1 MNDKN
6 WLLFFYKKANLQ
18 KISVNLMAKQQTLHC
33 SFCGRNRDEVKI
45 LIAGQEGHICENCI
59 EHAQEIILQEIV
71 PQENASASNYKL
83 SVKKPM
89 ELKKFLDEYVIGQD
103 DAKKVL
109 SVAVYNHYKRL
120 NQKIDSD
127 VEIEKSNII
136 MVGET
141 GTGKTLLAKTIAR
154 ILNVP
159 FAIVDAT
166 VFTEAGYVGEDV
178 ESILSRLLQVC
189 NFDVNAAQKGIVYI
203 DEIDKIARKSDNP
216 SITRDV
222 SGEGVQQGLLKLLE
236 GTEVLVPPQGGRK
249 HPEQKLIK
257 INTSNI
263 LFICGGAF
271 DGVDRLIGRRINTNA
286 IGFSVNKELQ
296 EYQRKNLLQ
305 FVNAQDLKSFGLI
318 PELLGRLP
326 VVTYLNPL
334 DTSTLRNILTE
345 PKNSLIKQYK
355 KLFDLE
361 GINLVIE
368 DEVYD
373 FMVEKAM
380 EYKLGARGLR
390 SICESILTDA
400 MYELP
405 SQKVKTFTVTLEY
418 AQRKFSI
425 SKLSMLKVA

>member
-1 MNDKN
+1 
-6 WLLFFYKKANLQ
+6 
-18 KISVNLMAKQQTLHC
+18 MAKQQTLHC
-33 SFCGRNRDEVKI
+33 SFCGRSRDEVKI

-59 EHAQEIILQEIV
+59 EHAQEIVMQEIV
-71 PQENASASNYKL
+71 PSGEGNSLNSNYKL
-83 SVKKPM
+83 SVKKPI
-89 ELKKFLDEYVIGQD
+89 ELKKYLDEYVIGQD
-103 DAKKVL
+103 EAKKVL

-120 NQKIDSD
+120 NQKIDND
-127 VEIEKSNII
+127 VEIEKSNIV

-189 NFDVNAAQKGIVYI
+189 NFDVTAAQKGIVYI

-257 INTSNI
+257 VNTSNI

-271 DGVDRLIGRRINTNA
+271 DGVDRIIARRINTNA
-286 IGFSVNKELQ
+286 IGFNVNKDLQ
-296 EYQRKNLLQ
+296 EFQRKNLLQ
-305 FVNAQDLKSFGLI
+305 FVNAQDLKTFGLI

-326 VVTYLNPL
+326 VVTYLEPL
-334 DTSTLRNILTE
+334 DVTTLRNILTE

-355 KLFDLE
+355 KLFELE
-361 GINLVIE
+361 GIALVIE
-368 DEVYD
+368 NDVYD
-373 FMVEKAM
+373 FMVQKAI

-405 SQKVKTFTVTLEY
+405 SQKVKSFTVTKEY
-418 AQRKFSI
+418 AERKFST

>member
-1 MNDKN
+1 
-6 WLLFFYKKANLQ
+6 
-18 KISVNLMAKQQTLHC
+18 MAKQQSLHC

-45 LIAGQEGHICENCI
+45 LIAGQEGHICENCV
-59 EHAQEIILQEIV
+59 EHAQEIITQEIF
-71 PQENASASNYKL
+71 PMPEKNSTSSNYKL
-83 SVKKPM
+83 AVKKPI

-109 SVAVYNHYKRL
+109 AVAVYNHYKRL
-120 NQKIDSD
+120 NQKVDSD

-189 NFDVNAAQKGIVYI
+189 NFDINAAQKGIVYI

-257 INTSNI
+257 LNTSNI

-271 DGVDRLIGRRINTNA
+271 DGVDRLIARRINTNA
-286 IGFSVNKELQ
+286 IGFTVNKDLQ
-296 EYQRKNLLQ
+296 EFQRKNLLQ

-326 VVTYLNPL
+326 VVTFLNPL
-334 DTSTLRNILTE
+334 DKITLRNILTE

-355 KLFDLE
+355 KLFELE
-361 GINLVIE
+361 GIELVIE
-368 DEVYD
+368 DDVYD
-373 FMVEKAM
+373 FMVEKAL

-405 SQKVKTFTVTLEY
+405 SQKVKTFTITMDY
-418 AQRKFSI
+418 AERKFKI

>member
-1 MNDKN
+1 
-6 WLLFFYKKANLQ
+6 
-18 KISVNLMAKQQTLHC
+18 MAKQQTLHC
-33 SFCGRNRDEVKI
+33 SFCGRSRDEVKI

-59 EHAQEIILQEIV
+59 EHAQEIIMQEIV
-71 PQENASASNYKL
+71 PQENASVSNYKL

-109 SVAVYNHYKRL
+109 AVAVYNHYKRL
-120 NQKIDSD
+120 NQKIDND

-286 IGFSVNKELQ
+286 IGFSVNKDLQ

-334 DTSTLRNILTE
+334 DASTLRNILTE

-361 GINLVIE
+361 GINLIIE